1 MARQPYHSSG
11 YQEIEFCPLQV
22 GENCGNRLEKGKR
35 RSDLDKIGRG
45 KLSLQAKYAMAN
57 IVMKSRTPSIHHSSL
72 VKTSYATKRNPNKL
86 LFYDASRTKLGH
98 QALGNRLA
106 HIINNLDFN
115 FHVTMTDDQIRINL
129 KKSLNMCFFQNAP
142 RNQEGNVDG
151 H

>member
-1 MARQPYHSSG
+1 MKT
-11 YQEIEFCPLQV
+11 
-22 GENCGNRLEKGKR
+22 RLPQT
-35 RSDLDKIGRG
+35 LH
-45 KLSLQAKYAMAN
+45 A
-57 IVMKSRTPSIHHSSL
+57 SL
-72 VKTSYATKRNPNKL
+72 VNNSYATRRNTDKL